1 MIPGVFF
8 TKSPPPSRRMGF
20 LALPTSL
27 PTHDDKNENYYM
39 MTARYRKMKII
50 NVVGLPLRSV
60 LDFLLEI
67 EAIGVA
73 HAR

>member
-1 MIPGVFF
+1 MI
-8 TKSPPPSRRMGF
+8 TRI
-20 LALPTSL
+20 
-27 PTHDDKNENYYM
+27 
-39 MTARYRKMKII
+39 YRKNNYI

-73 HAR
+73 NAR

>member
-1 MIPGVFF
+1 MDG
-8 TKSPPPSRRMGF
+8 SPTF
-20 LALPTSL
+20 APT
-27 PTHDDKNENYYM
+27 TIKKNEYLPM
-39 MTARYRKMKII
+39 ILTEYRITKHN

-73 HAR
+73 NAR